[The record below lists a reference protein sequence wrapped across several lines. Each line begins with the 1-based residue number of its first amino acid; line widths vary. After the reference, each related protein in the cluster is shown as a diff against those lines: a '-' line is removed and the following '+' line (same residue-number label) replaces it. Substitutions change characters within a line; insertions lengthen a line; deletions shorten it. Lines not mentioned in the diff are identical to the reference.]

1 MSGHQVTIRWHADFF
16 PLQRGQKVYK
26 TLFMVGEATTV
37 IVFDGVIT
45 WNLKGFPPWNGDFI
59 SSFSHADSVHT
70 SLGLNSRGFPV
81 IFSK

>member
-45 WNLKGFPPWNGDFI
+45 WNLKGF
-59 SSFSHADSVHT
+59 SSLEWRLHLKFLAC
-70 SLGLNSRGFPV
+70 
-81 IFSK
+81 